1 MNEEIV
7 DLRKSILNLIND
19 DSSKKISKRTVRK
32 KLATQY
38 DSVFIEGAITE
49 LLDEFVIDLVIDY
62 PTPNS
67 ELDVGHPIWFL
78 KILSNDEIQ
87 ELRSLSSVKFNLLQI
102 LRATPDDE
110 FPGELPVDQVKAEL
124 KSRGFVDD
132 DLDWLHIEGRVTRV
146 TTTWGNVRQRCL
158 MIIPEYEKTEEYR
171 KFQEESELR
180 ATEKE
185 LRAIRL
191 EDEEK

>member
-102 LRATPDDE
+102 LRATPDD
-110 FPGELPVDQVKAEL
+110 
-124 KSRGFVDD
+124 
-132 DLDWLHIEGRVTRV
+132 
-146 TTTWGNVRQRCL
+146 
-158 MIIPEYEKTEEYR
+158 
-171 KFQEESELR
+171 
-180 ATEKE
+180 
-185 LRAIRL
+185 
-191 EDEEK
+191 